1 MTLSRLTAALALSV
15 AVGLGACAT
24 SIPASQVRAPQPTKP
39 IDLERFYFG
48 QWLEVARLPMR
59 ITDGCVAATTD
70 YVIVSP
76 TRVDLRDACRQ
87 GGIDGRERAVGAA
100 GVILD
105 PGFNAKLRAPYF
117 GGLLTWEYWVLDRA
131 DDYSWFISA
140 DPKFVALVDGRPQLP
155 GHRFPS
161 QTDRVAQAGGEDPRR
176 ARSGIDLQNRRA
188 VDLLFQTVLG
198 DVGVGANADIEAGSV
213 SRGDQRLGPVVVSSG
228 RQVGDLDG
236 CRLDPGLPGPIR
248 EGHHGIGIG
257 HEQTISDQRHAEG
270 RHEVLKEDRPGL
282 RYPVAVRITQ
292 QGDAV
297 GARHPRARAAHDQ
310 PLDPT
315 ADPTLLVFR
324 LWRRVGFGDQHIA
337 VREAIQPARVIQ
349 P

>member
-1 MTLSRLTAALALSV
+1 VTLSRLTAALALSV

-39 IDLERFYFG
+39 IDLERFYSG

-131 DDYSWFISA
+131 DDYSWFIST
-140 DPKFVALVDGRPQLP
+140 DPTFHRLFIYTRDVPSAAEIKAL
-155 GHRFPS
+155 
-161 QTDRVAQAGGEDPRR
+161 TD
-176 ARSGIDLQNRRA
+176 
-188 VDLLFQTVLG
+188 
-198 DVGVGANADIEAGSV
+198 
-213 SRGDQRLGPVVVSSG
+213 
-228 RQVGDLDG
+228 
-236 CRLDPGLPGPIR
+236 
-248 EGHHGIGIG
+248 
-257 HEQTISDQRHAEG
+257 
-270 RHEVLKEDRPGL
+270 
-282 RYPVAVRITQ
+282 
-292 QGDAV
+292 
-297 GARHPRARAAHDQ
+297 RARALGYD
-310 PLDPT
+310 
-315 ADPTLLVFR
+315 VSR
-324 LWRRVGFGDQHIA
+324 LEYPA
-337 VREAIQPARVIQ
+337 LPAR
-349 P
+349 

>member
-1 MTLSRLTAALALSV
+1 VTLSRLTAALALTV

-39 IDLERFYFG
+39 IDLERFYSG

-140 DPKFVALVDGRPQLP
+140 DPKFEKLWIYTRTPPSPAQLSALV
-155 GHRFPS
+155 
-161 QTDRVAQAGGEDPRR
+161 E
-176 ARSGIDLQNRRA
+176 
-188 VDLLFQTVLG
+188 
-198 DVGVGANADIEAGSV
+198 
-213 SRGDQRLGPVVVSSG
+213 
-228 RQVGDLDG
+228 
-236 CRLDPGLPGPIR
+236 
-248 EGHHGIGIG
+248 
-257 HEQTISDQRHAEG
+257 
-270 RHEVLKEDRPGL
+270 
-282 RYPVAVRITQ
+282 
-292 QGDAV
+292 
-297 GARHPRARAAHDQ
+297 RARALGYDVSRLEF
-310 PLDPT
+310 PET
-315 ADPTLLVFR
+315 AP
-324 LWRRVGFGDQHIA
+324 
-337 VREAIQPARVIQ
+337 
-349 P
+349 